1 MVWGFG
7 EDVPLERRYGSRSP
21 NVGPFRWAGGVRSLR
36 PEPSPRRRG
45 EGVAMQIALCC
56 PERRREKDLVC
67 KRRRRGARKWVAGT
81 HLYWRRGSVVR
92 RPFPKEEDAGRRRGK
107 PVKKENAR

>member
-7 EDVPLERRYGSRSP
+7 EDVPLERRDGSRSL
-21 NVGPFRWAGGVRSLR
+21 NVGLFQWAGGGRSLR

-56 PERRREKDLVC
+56 PERRREKDLMC
-67 KRRRRGARKWVAGT
+67 KQRRRDTQRRAVGT
-81 HLYWRRGSVVR
+81 HLHRRRDTVMH
-92 RPFPKEEDAGRRRGK
+92 RPFFRKRRIQADGGASR
-107 PVKKENAR
+107 